1 MQAHAK
7 SKATLQRKTEPSGLK
22 GSLVYFE
29 DESGPWT
36 APNVRGWDKLALTAI
51 LDHPWETHSLAERI
65 EEGRQHNAVAT
76 YEKPIPVK
84 KERATK

>member
-1 MQAHAK
+1 MQTHAK
-7 SKATLQRKTEPSGLK
+7 SKATLQRKTEHSGLK

-36 APNVRGWDKLALTAI
+36 APNVKGWDLLALKAI
-51 LDHPWETHSLAERI
+51 LGHPWEIHSLAERI

-76 YEKPIPVK
+76 YEKPIPLK
-84 KERATK
+84 KERVAK

>member
-1 MQAHAK
+1 MQTHAK

-36 APNVRGWDKLALTAI
+36 APAVRGWDLLALKAI
-51 LDHPWETHSLAERI
+51 TEHPWETYSLAARI
-65 EEGRQHNAVAT
+65 EEGRQHNARVT

-84 KERATK
+84 KERAAR

>member
-1 MQAHAK
+1 MQMHAK
-7 SKATLQRKTEPSGLK
+7 SKATLRRKSEPSGLK

-84 KERATK
+84 KERVAK

>member
-1 MQAHAK
+1 MTTHAK

-22 GSLVYFE
+22 GSLCYFE

-36 APNVRGWDKLALTAI
+36 APNVLGWDLLALRAI
-51 LDHPWETHSLAERI
+51 LGHPWETYSLAARI

-76 YEKPIPVK
+76 YEKPIPTK
-84 KERATK
+84 KERTAR

>member
-7 SKATLQRKTEPSGLK
+7 SKATLQRRTEPSGLK

-65 EEGRQHNAVAT
+65 EEGRQHNAVAA

-84 KERATK
+84 KERVAK

>member
-1 MQAHAK
+1 MQTHAK
-7 SKATLQRKTEPSGLK
+7 STATLQRKTEPSGLN

-36 APNVRGWDKLALTAI
+36 SPSVRGWDKLALTAI

-65 EEGRQHNAVAT
+65 EEGRQHNARAT
-76 YEKPIPVK
+76 FVKPIPPK
-84 KERATK
+84 KEGVAK

>member
-1 MQAHAK
+1 MQTHVK
-7 SKATLQRKTEPSGLK
+7 SRATLQRTSEPSGLK

-36 APNVRGWDKLALTAI
+36 SPGLRGWDKLALTAI

-76 YEKPIPVK
+76 YEKPIPLK
-84 KERATK
+84 KERVAQ

>member
-1 MQAHAK
+1 MQTHAK

-36 APNVRGWDKLALTAI
+36 APNVRGWDSLALKAI
-51 LDHPWETHSLAERI
+51 VDHPWESHSLAERI
-65 EEGRQHNAVAT
+65 EEGRRHNARAT
-76 YEKPIPVK
+76 YEKPIPLK
-84 KERATK
+84 KERVAK

>member
-1 MQAHAK
+1 MRTHAK
-7 SKATLQRKTEPSGLK
+7 SKAAPQRTSAPSGLK

-36 APNVRGWDKLALTAI
+36 APNVSGWDKLALTAI